1 MSLPKI
7 MLTNTLGGKKE
18 EFKALEPGK
27 VTLYACG
34 PTVYGKIHVG
44 NAMAALV
51 SDLVTRVF
59 RLAGYQVE
67 WASNIT
73 DVDDKIIKAAN
84 DEKISAQEIAARFT
98 EIYLNEM
105 KELNVQSPTHRPKAT
120 ESIPDMLSMIESLIE
135 KGFAYSAETP
145 FGKDV
150 YFRVRKFKNYGKLSN
165 KNLDD
170 LQTGARI
177 EPGES
182 KEDGLDFALWKAA
195 KPGEPSW
202 ISPWGEGRPGWHIE
216 CSAMIHKHFPA
227 GIDIHMGG
235 LDLIFPHHE
244 NEIAQ
249 SEACLDH
256 KFARY
261 WIHNNLLTIEREKM
275 SKSLGNIF
283 TAEEFLKNYG
293 AEVLRL
299 FIYQHHYRS
308 PIDFSEENL
317 CRTEALLSKLYA
329 AKKKAFE
336 VLGSLNPQSLEKVP
350 EIETALYDDF
360 NTAKALGII
369 MKNLREAFKQNT
381 PESWKAWAPALKYFS
396 EVYGIL
402 EKDPN
407 SVIAEIHNRKLK
419 RLGITEARAQEIE
432 SKLEERVR
440 LRAQKDFATADKIR
454 KELEDSGVLVMDGA
468 ENSTWSLKSGLS

>member
-1 MSLPKI
+1 
-7 MLTNTLGGKKE
+7 
-18 EFKALEPGK
+18 
-27 VTLYACG
+27 
-34 PTVYGKIHVG
+34 
-44 NAMAALV
+44 
-51 SDLVTRVF
+51 
-59 RLAGYQVE
+59 
-67 WASNIT
+67 
-73 DVDDKIIKAAN
+73 
-84 DEKISAQEIAARFT
+84 
-98 EIYLNEM
+98 
-105 KELNVQSPTHRPKAT
+105 
-120 ESIPDMLSMIESLIE
+120 
-135 KGFAYSAETP
+135 
-145 FGKDV
+145 
-150 YFRVRKFKNYGKLSN
+150 
-165 KNLDD
+165 
-170 LQTGARI
+170 
-177 EPGES
+177 
-182 KEDGLDFALWKAA
+182 
-195 KPGEPSW
+195 
-202 ISPWGEGRPGWHIE
+202 
-216 CSAMIHKHFPA
+216 
-227 GIDIHMGG
+227 MGG

-336 VLGSLNPQSLEKVP
+336 ILGTLNSQSLEKVSD
-350 EIETALYDDF
+350 IETALYDDF
-360 NTAKALGII
+360 NTAKALGIM

-381 PESWKAWAPALKYFS
+381 AESWKIWVPALKYFS

-402 EKDPN
+402 ERDPD